1 MAPDVSKILCIVHRF
16 SSFKPGPTK
25 PLARRC
31 QVESVHIFSVSIF
44 CAADG
49 VLFFSISC
57 NMVSRKILVIFS
69 LRNKKEINE

>member
-49 VLFFSISC
+49 VLFFFHF
-57 NMVSRKILVIFS
+57 V
-69 LRNKKEINE
+69 

>member
-1 MAPDVSKILCIVHRF
+1 MAPDVNKITCIVHRF
-16 SSFKPGPTK
+16 STFKPGPTK

-44 CAADG
+44 CVAHG

-57 NMVSRKILVIFS
+57 NMDSWKILLIFA

>member
-44 CAADG
+44 
-49 VLFFSISC
+49 VQPTESFSISC
-57 NMVSRKILVIFS
+57 NMDSWKILVIFS